1 MISKIIYGQG
11 SWMYQLVLNALPAV
25 DTFFFMSGL
34 LSAYIS
40 FNQLDKKQFN
50 LGLFY
55 LHRYLRSVLSCLES
69 NSKSLK
75 PYHKFYLQV
84 DHSNGICDC
93 IWNWICSF
101 LVLWTHFSVCTI
113 WFVTSMQGFWVEK
126 LFIHPKLFQEW
137 GNGEF
142 SFIINIALN
151 MIDFSNSSVWDK
163 LGT

>member
-55 LHRYLRSVLSCLES
+55 LHRYLRSILSCLES
-69 NSKSLK
+69 NSNHIISSIYRLTI
-75 PYHKFYLQV
+75 PYAFALLAVIYIFPYIPKGPYGFAYDSGERSTPQQCRKNWYLNLLYV
-84 DHSNGICDC
+84 SD
-93 IWNWICSF
+93 
-101 LVLWTHFSVCTI
+101 TI
-113 WFVTSMQGFWVEK
+113 YRNTGV
-126 LFIHPKLFQEW
+126 
-137 GNGEF
+137 
-142 SFIINIALN
+142 
-151 MIDFSNSSVWDK
+151 
-163 LGT
+163 